1 MLELCGTSLLMQCG
15 CVSSTNMHHQIH
27 RDIKPSNLLINHMG
41 DVKISDFGIV
51 KELGTQRS
59 MANTFVGTLTYM
71 SPERIS
77 GEVLQ

>member
-1 MLELCGTSLLMQCG
+1 MVVCVWLCVVNELH
-15 CVSSTNMHHQIH
+15 HHQIH